1 MRLRLITK
9 IKMALT
15 ANNMRYV
22 GTLQDF
28 GVPYSSLY
36 VDTEKRLLYLL
47 VRVSSPR
54 DPLNEYAAV
63 IVSPHEVE
71 EYMNVDLGLSEI
83 FRNKPCFVVRISNGK
98 VTVESEETECTESI
112 DDSMNMF
119 DPDFC
124 ADDIWLETFI
134 ERIKNNKQLEY

>member
-1 MRLRLITK
+1 M
-9 IKMALT
+9 
-15 ANNMRYV
+15 YV
-22 GTLQDF
+22 GTMQDF

-47 VRVSSPR
+47 VRVSSTR
-54 DPLNEYAAV
+54 DTLNEYAAA
-63 IVSPHEVE
+63 IVSPREVE
-71 EYMNVDLGLSEI
+71 EYMNVGLGLSDI
-83 FRNKPCFVVRISNGK
+83 FRDKPCFVVRISNGN
-98 VTVESEETECTESI
+98 VIVEKECAECADSI

-134 ERIKNNKQLEY
+134 DRFKNNKPLMVTHSEEVKPGAPEANY